1 MYPQTTPLPS
11 QRPAGWAIALG
22 VVSAGFLIGALLF
35 AALAVVGIGH
45 DARLNSHGVTT
56 TATVTDCDG
65 TEVVVD
71 FTTQDGERVSG
82 DYISWP
88 NQVSPAVGDRV
99 EITYDST
106 DPTYIVA
113 AGSAEDRLLGIGFT
127 GAAVVAGSFATA
139 AGAGALLVHRGRRRQ
154 VLMFRGAGAG

>member
-1 MYPQTTPLPS
+1 M
-11 QRPAGWAIALG
+11 G

-45 DARLNSHGVTT
+45 DARLNSHGGVTT

-127 GAAVVAGSFATA
+127 GAAVVAGELRDGCRCRCAPRPSRPTQ
-139 AGAGALLVHRGRRRQ
+139 AGADVSRCGGGRVALPE
-154 VLMFRGAGAG
+154 